1 MQGALKPGAAQR
13 LANTLSQRKWRDA
26 GIAYLFILPFLLLY
40 LLFTFLPILQGFW
53 ISLHKWD
60 VIGSNVRFIGMRN
73 YQLLLQDKLFW
84 SSLEHTA
91 FFALLAGPGLI
102 IVGLALAL
110 LLNRPIRG
118 IGIYRTLFYMPNI
131 LSVTVVGLVFA
142 RVFAPADRGL
152 VNVVLDSAGGQ
163 PRSWLLDVALA
174 MPTIAITKI
183 WWSAGFNMLIFLAGL
198 QDIPQELYEAGR
210 VDGANRWVLF
220 RHITLPGLR
229 RPMLFVLVLQVI
241 ASVQV
246 FPLIEVLTQGGPAGS
261 TRPLVMYLFER
272 TFEYWQMGYGSALA
286 FILFAFLFVIS
297 IAQIWLFNRRE
308 ED

>member
-1 MQGALKPGAAQR
+1 MQSVLQSGAAQR
-13 LANTLSQRKWRDA
+13 LTNALAQRRWRDA
-26 GIAYLFILPFLLLY
+26 GMAYLFILPFLLLY

-60 VIGSNVRFIGMRN
+60 VIGSNVRFLGLRN

-102 IVGLALAL
+102 VVGLALAL

-142 RVFAPADRGL
+142 RVFAPAERGL
-152 VNVVLDSAGGQ
+152 VNVVLASAGGETH
-163 PRSWLLDVALA
+163 SWLLDVALA
-174 MPTIAITKI
+174 MPTIAVTKI

-198 QDIPQELYEAGR
+198 QDIPRELYEAAR
-210 VDGANRWVLF
+210 VDGANRFVLF

-246 FPLIEVLTQGGPAGS
+246 FPLIDVLTGGGPAGS

-286 FILFAFLFVIS
+286 FILFAFLFVVS
-297 IAQIWLFNRRE
+297 IAQIWFFNRKE
-308 ED
+308 GA

>member
-1 MQGALKPGAAQR
+1 M
-13 LANTLSQRKWRDA
+13 
-26 GIAYLFILPFLLLY
+26 
-40 LLFTFLPILQGFW
+40 
-53 ISLHKWD
+53 
-60 VIGSNVRFIGMRN
+60 
-73 YQLLLQDKLFW
+73 
-84 SSLEHTA
+84 
-91 FFALLAGPGLI
+91 
-102 IVGLALAL
+102 
-110 LLNRPIRG
+110 
-118 IGIYRTLFYMPNI
+118 
-131 LSVTVVGLVFA
+131 
-142 RVFAPADRGL
+142 
-152 VNVVLDSAGGQ
+152 NVVLDAAGGQ

-174 MPTIAITKI
+174 MPTIAVTKI

-198 QDIPQELYEAGR
+198 QDIPQELYEAAR
-210 VDGANRWVLF
+210 VDGANRLVLF

-286 FILFAFLFVIS
+286 FILFAFLFVVS
-297 IAQIWLFNRRE
+297 IVQIWFFNRKE